1 MSNLDKLKTLIPMEE
16 IEQGAQ
22 QQIYALLDLDFV
34 KKLAIMPD
42 VHMGYLMPIGGVGLF
57 DNVIS
62 PYAVGYDI
70 GCGMC
75 NIITDTPYEDIV
87 PQRDI
92 YYQDM
97 TRQIPLGFNGHSA
110 RGKRNNNYKVFASA
124 IGNAELDEK
133 VNNKLNEQLGT
144 LGSGNHFIEI
154 GETSQGLLAITIHS
168 GSRNIGHSIATAYIK
183 LSKEYDTDLPKDFLH
198 LNSIVGQAYLKDMN
212 FALEYAL
219 DNRLHMMVKLLEIFN
234 LPVNTIKDVI
244 NENHNHAEVL
254 EDGMVLHRKG
264 ATPALKGQLGIIP
277 GSMKTGVYITEGL
290 GNYEYL
296 NSASHGAGRK
306 MSRKKAKENIDL
318 DKFEKDMEGIMAP
331 VHSGTLDE
339 APDAYKDL
347 HYVIG
352 LQEGKVI
359 KIIDHIKPKIVVKG

>member
-1 MSNLDKLKTLIPMEE
+1 MLDKLKTLIPMEE
-16 IEQGAQ
+16 IEPEAQ
-22 QQIYALLDLDFV
+22 QQIYALLKMDFV
-34 KKLAIMPD
+34 KVLAIMPD

-62 PYAVGYDI
+62 PFCVGYDI

-75 NIITDTPYEDIV
+75 HEATNITFSTITNKEEIYQEILKRV
-87 PQRDI
+87 PV
-92 YYQDM
+92 
-97 TRQIPLGFNGHSA
+97 GFNGHSA
-110 RGKRNNNYKVFASA
+110 RKKRTVQYKTFQSA
-124 IGNAELDEK
+124 IKDTKLDEK
-133 VNNKLNEQLGT
+133 VNSKLNEQLGT
-144 LGSGNHFIEI
+144 LGSGNHFIEL
-154 GETSQGLLAITIHS
+154 GKNRNGNLAITIHS

-183 LSKEYDTDLPKDFLH
+183 LAKENDLELGNGFLH
-198 LNSIVGQAYLKDMN
+198 LNSFLGQAYLQDMN

-219 DNRLHMMVKLLEIFN
+219 ENRRAMMKEVCEVIGYKNIY
-234 LPVNTIKDVI
+234 II

-254 EDGMVLHRKG
+254 EGGMVLHRKG

-290 GNYEYL
+290 GNEEYL

-306 MSRKKAKENIDL
+306 MSRKKAKQKIDME
-318 DKFEKDMEGIMAP
+318 KFENDMKGILAP
-331 VHSGTLDE
+331 VHKGTLDE

-347 HYVIG
+347 HYVIS

-359 KIIDHIKPKIVVKG
+359 NVIDHVEPKIVVKG

>member
-1 MSNLDKLKTLIPMEE
+1 MSEKLKLLLPMEE

-22 QQIYALLDLDFV
+22 QQIYALLGHDFV

-75 NIITDTPYEDIV
+75 NIVTDTPYEDV
-87 PQRDI
+87 SPQREI
-92 YYQDM
+92 YYQDI
-97 TRQIPLGFNGHSA
+97 TRKIPLGFNGHSA
-110 RGKRNNNYKVFASA
+110 RGKRQNNYKEFASA
-124 IGNAELDEK
+124 IGDAELDEK

-154 GETSQGLLAITIHS
+154 GKSREGFLAITIHS
-168 GSRNIGHSIATAYIK
+168 GSRNIGHSIATAYIA
-183 LSKEYDTDLPKDFLH
+183 LAKENDTDLPKDFLH
-198 LNSIVGQAYLKDMN
+198 LNSALGQAYLKDMN

-219 DNRLHMMVKLLEIFN
+219 ANRLHMMARILDIFN
-234 LPVNTIKDVI
+234 LSASLIKDVV

-254 EDGMVLHRKG
+254 EGGMVLHRKG
-264 ATPALKGQLGIIP
+264 ATPALKGQIGIIP
-277 GSMKTGVYITEGL
+277 GSMKTGVYITKGL
-290 GNYEYL
+290 GNEEFL
-296 NSASHGAGRK
+296 SSASHGAGRK
-306 MSRKKAKENIDL
+306 MSRKKAKEKLDL
-318 DKFEKDMEGIMAP
+318 DVFEEEMKGIMAP
-331 VHSGTLDE
+331 VHRGTLDE
-339 APDAYKDL
+339 APGAYKDL

-359 KIIDHIKPKIVVKG
+359 DVIDHIKPKIVVKG